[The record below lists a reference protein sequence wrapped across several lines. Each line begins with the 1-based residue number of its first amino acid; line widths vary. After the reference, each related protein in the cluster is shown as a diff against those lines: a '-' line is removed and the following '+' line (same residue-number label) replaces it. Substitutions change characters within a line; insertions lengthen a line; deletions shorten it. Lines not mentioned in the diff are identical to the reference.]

1 LRLQEIADR
10 LSKHLDHFQQGE
22 SGWRLEQVALK
33 FSLDLEAEA
42 GVVIARAKT
51 RAGQYFPGR
60 DRVGTDSASTWV
72 ILHYFVTVYRFHVEL
87 RYPTPCRRPIRLPER
102 RVQ

>member
-1 LRLQEIADR
+1 M
-10 LSKHLDHFQQGE
+10 DHFQQGE

-60 DRVGTDSASTWV
+60 DRVGTDSGVDLGYPS
-72 ILHYFVTVYRFHVEL
+72 LL
-87 RYPTPCRRPIRLPER
+87 RDRLSLSC
-102 RVQ
+102 

>member
-1 LRLQEIADR
+1 M
-10 LSKHLDHFQQGE
+10 DHFQQGE

-72 ILHYFVTVYRFHVEL
+72 ILHYFVTVYRFHVETEITASDTRIACPQL
-87 RYPTPCRRPIRLPER
+87 SDFILWG
-102 RVQ
+102 

>member
-1 LRLQEIADR
+1 
-10 LSKHLDHFQQGE
+10 LDHFQQGE

-51 RAGQYFPGR
+51 
-60 DRVGTDSASTWV
+60 STF
-72 ILHYFVTVYRFHVEL
+72 LDVTVWG
-87 RYPTPCRRPIRLPER
+87 PIRR
-102 RVQ
+102 RLGLSFITS